1 MLPLADLPPIYSPL
15 PSAIHPLCDRINA
28 HTAEWAEEF
37 RIGNPELRAR
47 LVSQDVGTLAARIM
61 PEGREDVVAIVGD
74 LVYWLFAVD
83 DGCCEEGEIG
93 VRPGEL
99 AGVLSRLLRVAQN
112 PGVAMMHGDP
122 LADGLRDLRRRIDR
136 HSTVGQA
143 ARWVDSLREYF
154 LSVVWEAE
162 HRSHETVPDLN
173 DYTLMRLGD
182 GATSVIYPLLEI
194 GHGYEL
200 FPHER
205 DSTSVR
211 AATEMASFVVTWDN
225 DVFSLHKET
234 TAAAH
239 VLNAVKV
246 HMQAGL
252 TRHEAITTVI
262 EQRNL
267 VLARFLRLR
276 QHLLT
281 QARPELRQFLHN
293 LGTFIRGAQD
303 WGITSRRYRW
313 PDGTDFTVAFRT
325 VPSLGSAPLTI
336 PAISWWWTLPDTLPG
351 PHSPAGK
358 AGRS

>member
-1 MLPLADLPPIYSPL
+1 MISLANLPPIYSPL
-15 PSAIHPLCDRINA
+15 PSAIHPLCERINA

-37 RIGNPELRAR
+37 RIGSPELRAR
-47 LVSQDVGTLAARIM
+47 LVRQDLGTFAARIL
-61 PEGREDVVAIVGD
+61 PRGREDVVAIVGD
-74 LVYWLFAVD
+74 LVCWLFAVD
-83 DGCCEEGEIG
+83 DGCCEEGEFDA
-93 VRPGEL
+93 RPGAL
-99 AGVLSRLLRVAQN
+99 AGLLSRLLRVAQN
-112 PGVAMMHGDP
+112 PGVAMMLGDP
-122 LADGLRDLRRRIDR
+122 LADGVRDLRRRIDR

-162 HRSHETVPDLN
+162 YRSRGTVPDLN
-173 DYTLMRLGD
+173 DYTLMRLYD
-182 GATSVIYPLLEI
+182 GATSVIFPLLEI

-200 FPHER
+200 LPHER

-211 AATEMASFVVTWDN
+211 AAMEMASFVITWDN

-252 TRHEAITTVI
+252 TRHEAIATVI

-281 QARPELRQFLHN
+281 QARPELRQYLHN

-303 WGITSRRYRW
+303 WGVTSRRYRW
-313 PDGTDFTVAFRT
+313 PDGTDFTAAFRT
-325 VPSLGSAPLTI
+325 VSPLGSAPLKI
-336 PAISWWWTLPDTLPG
+336 PAISWWWTLPDTLSG
-351 PHSPAGK
+351 PHSLGGK
-358 AGRS
+358 AGHQ